1 MNKPTYYLLL
11 FICLP
16 FWVSAAHIIGGEL
29 TYTCEGGGN
38 YDFILTMYRDCSNP
52 DAGNFDQ
59 NAIIGV
65 YKGIGANAELV
76 DVFPV
81 GLVSIDPLEI
91 TQTDPCAVP
100 PPGFCSQVGVYNFSY
115 FIEDWPS
122 TEPYTFV
129 YQRCCRNNTISNI
142 QIPWDTGISFV
153 TEISPESQA
162 VCNNSPYFESIP
174 PTLICLNE
182 DVNYFHLATDDDGD
196 QLVYEFCAPFAGGGD
211 NGGNGCNSVIP
222 NPPCPPPFN
231 TVNFQA
237 PYTSSQPMLGSPT
250 IGIDANTGYISGV
263 PTALGQF
270 VLGICVSEYRN
281 GVLLGTTRRDIQLN
295 VAVCSPVVIADVED
309 GNEINGLE
317 YFEFCLNDNS
327 FTFSSE
333 VAINLNNVSIEW
345 YFEEPQEFYSE
356 ELEPT
361 FTFDSVGTYTG
372 HFVVIDDGGCR
383 DSAFMAVDVYQHP
396 IPDFSFNYDS
406 CVAGPVFY
414 ENLSVVGDAA
424 IESFVWDLG
433 DAQITDT
440 WSPTYFYTEP
450 GLKNLTLSLLDE
462 NGCTEDIQGEILY
475 QPAPAVIVLKPPA
488 EAFCPPAFVE
498 IDNLSFPVDSTYE
511 VVWNFGDGTDTTAL
525 AVEHLYEE
533 VGIYDISISITSP
546 IGCQVDSVFKQLIE
560 VQEPP
565 IADFY
570 IVGDAFTNLNNE
582 LGLENNAQNYIGYQ
596 WFVNGDYV
604 PTGDFVTYELRDTG
618 LLEIMMA
625 VQHPLGCVDT
635 MFRYIDVAPENRVFF
650 PNAFSPNGDA
660 VNDEFKPTG
669 VYIGLYDYQLE
680 VYDRWGSLIFQTR
693 DIKEGWNGTH
703 NNEGRDTP
711 NDSYTYFVRYT
722 EPRGDK
728 ISLQGMVTI
737 IR

>member
-1 MNKPTYYLLL
+1 MKKPTFYLLL
-11 FICLP
+11 LMCLP

-65 YKGIGANAELV
+65 YRGIGADAELV
-76 DVFPV
+76 DAFPV

-115 FIEDWPS
+115 LIEDWPS

-142 QIPWDTGISFV
+142 QTPWDTGISFV
-153 TEISPESQA
+153 TEISPASQA

-295 VAVCSPVVIADVED
+295 VAVCTPVVTADVED

-317 YFEFCLNDNS
+317 YFELCLNDNA

-333 VAINLNNVSIEW
+333 VAINLDNVSIEW
-345 YFEEPQEFYSE
+345 YFEDPQEFYSE

-396 IPDFSFNYDS
+396 IPDFSFYYDS

-414 ENLSVVGDAA
+414 ENLSVEGDAA

-450 GLKNLTLSLLDE
+450 GLKDLTLSLLDE
-462 NGCTEDIQGEILY
+462 NGCTEEIQGEILY

-533 VGIYDISISITSP
+533 VGTYDISISITSP
-546 IGCQVDSVFKQLIE
+546 IGCQVDSVFEQLIE
-560 VQEPP
+560 VQDPP
-565 IADFY
+565 VADLN
-570 IVGDAFTNLNNE
+570 IVGEAFTNLNNE

-618 LLEIMMA
+618 LVEIMMA

-635 MFRYIDVAPENRVFF
+635 TYRYIDVAPENRVFF

-669 VYIGLYDYQLE
+669 VYLGLYDYQLE
-680 VYDRWGSLIFQTR
+680 VYDRWGSLIFQTT

-703 NNEGRDTP
+703 NNDGRDTP

-722 EPRGDK
+722 EPRGAK